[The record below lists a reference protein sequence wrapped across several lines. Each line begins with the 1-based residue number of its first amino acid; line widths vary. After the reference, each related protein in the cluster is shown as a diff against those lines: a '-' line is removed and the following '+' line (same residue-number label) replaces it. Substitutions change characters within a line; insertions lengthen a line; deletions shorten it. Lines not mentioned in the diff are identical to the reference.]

1 MQRCF
6 PIMKMGVYSEVLKKR
21 SIITAPLNQNGI
33 EKVFSIT
40 SCECEP
46 LVKYYNKNDVMTL
59 LISLPVT

>member
-6 PIMKMGVYSEVLKKR
+6 PIMKMGDYSEVLKKR
-21 SIITAPLNQNGI
+21 SIITAPLNQNAI

-40 SCECEP
+40 YCEP

-59 LISLPVT
+59 LISSQ